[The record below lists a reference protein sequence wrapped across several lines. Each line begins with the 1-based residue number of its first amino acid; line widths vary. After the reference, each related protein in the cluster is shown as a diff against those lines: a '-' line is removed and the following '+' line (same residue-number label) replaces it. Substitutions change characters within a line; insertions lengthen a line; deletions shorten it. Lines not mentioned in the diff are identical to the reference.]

1 MTGAVIRRCS
11 AKKVFLTNFVK
22 FTGKHL
28 CQSLI
33 FDKVAGLHLQETQA
47 QMFSCEFCEIFK
59 NTFFNRTTLVA
70 ACVMRNVENRFEI
83 KNMDTLTLKST
94 ESSNR
99 YDHMTIN
106 NKHLNSF
113 MKEAVII

>member
-1 MTGAVIRRCS
+1 MNFAT
-11 AKKVFLTNFVK
+11 FLRTP
-22 FTGKHL
+22 
-28 CQSLI
+28 
-33 FDKVAGLHLQETQA
+33 
-47 QMFSCEFCEIFK
+47 
-59 NTFFNRTTLVA
+59 FFNRTTLVA

-99 YDHMTIN
+99 YDYMTIN

>member
-1 MTGAVIRRCS
+1 
-11 AKKVFLTNFVK
+11 
-22 FTGKHL
+22 
-28 CQSLI
+28 
-33 FDKVAGLHLQETQA
+33 
-47 QMFSCEFCEIFK
+47 
-59 NTFFNRTTLVA
+59 
-70 ACVMRNVENRFEI
+70 MRNVENRFEI